1 VKIKGL
7 DMSAETLAISQSALN
22 SKALD
27 PKKNLIIQIH
37 ISSYFLHG
45 KV

>member
-1 VKIKGL
+1 
-7 DMSAETLAISQSALN
+7 MSAETLAITQSALN

-37 ISSYFLHG
+37 ISHIYP
-45 KV
+45 K